1 MKTLS
6 VNEHK
11 TSSSISADKLTGSQQ
26 IRLPCVMLDV
36 SFVGFCFNH
45 DTHSD
50 SPLIAFDTIVEHFIC
65 LIQSLKVQTL
75 TQILFV
81 DTVQSDCLTPPL
93 I

>member
-1 MKTLS
+1 
-6 VNEHK
+6 
-11 TSSSISADKLTGSQQ
+11 
-26 IRLPCVMLDV
+26 MLDV
-36 SFVGFCFNH
+36 SFVGFCCNH

-65 LIQSLKVQTL
+65 LIQSLKVQT
-75 TQILFV
+75 QILFV